1 MSTVPRDAM
10 SYVDPDTGFTMMPG
24 TQRPDGTWRKPRRV
38 KEGYTPQ
45 DEVPLYESKG
55 KAIAKARDSNY
66 IPGLSASPSTG
77 PGYSNITNFKIDT
90 FVLPPPVVII
100 PGLNMDPTPAHT
112 NTSAKSKKKKKGS
125 GQTQAS
131 SNGVADLSARMA
143 QSSICEKPRNPSGQP
158 VATDPAKKLRNLRK
172 KLRDIEALEARLN
185 SGEIVNPEPEQVEK
199 IARKE
204 DVIKE
209 ISALEKIT
217 ASQG

>member
-1 MSTVPRDAM
+1 MSTAPRDAM
-10 SYVDPDTGFTMMPG
+10 SYLDPDTGFTMMPG
-24 TQRPDGTWRKPRRV
+24 TQRPDGSWRKPRRV

-55 KAIAKARDSNY
+55 KAIAKARDTSY
-66 IPGLSASPSTG
+66 IPGMSHSPT

-90 FVLPPPVVII
+90 FVIPIPVVII
-100 PGLNMDPTPAHT
+100 PGLNTDPTPAHT

-125 GQTQAS
+125 NQTQSS
-131 SNGVADLSARMA
+131 SNGVPELANRMS
-143 QSSICEKPRNPSGQP
+143 QSSISDKPRNPSGQP

-172 KLRDIEALEARLN
+172 KLRDIEALEARLD
-185 SGEIVNPEPEQVEK
+185 SGEIENPEPEQVDK
-199 IARKE
+199 IARKQ

-217 ASQG
+217 DSQG